1 MCRYRY
7 LKTMFFLRL
16 PTVNAFTCPTS
27 FFPMLLLI
35 RKKIPAMQKKAL
47 SKIHPDFGACPAGNN
62 VKNRIQVYRNKDRRS
77 EKDNYPRTFFC

>member
-7 LKTMFFLRL
+7 LKAMFSLRL

-35 RKKIPAMQKKAL
+35 RKKDPGYAKK
-47 SKIHPDFGACPAGNN
+47 SVVEIHPAFRGRPAGNN

-77 EKDNYPRTFFC
+77 EKE